1 MEEKKKRNS
10 IAVLIPILVALI
22 GAITSVA
29 YIVFRMSSNRSYE
42 EQWKDYDEC
51 GDRKSVV

>member
-1 MEEKKKRNS
+1 MEEKKKEIRLPYFYPYS
-10 IAVLIPILVALI
+10 CSAYR
-22 GAITSVA
+22 AITSVA

-51 GDRKSVV
+51 GI

>member
-29 YIVFRMSSNRSYE
+29 YIVFRMSSNRSCE

-51 GDRKSVV
+51 GI

>member
-22 GAITSVA
+22 GAITS
-29 YIVFRMSSNRSYE
+29 IVFRMSSNRSYE

-51 GDRKSVV
+51 GI